1 MSTKKQLVWGD
12 CFGYWR
18 KDLMPTIKD
27 HLAELSEEEKDSKVG
42 FFFAR
47 MLCAASGKSIKTLKD
62 ENFGK
67 ATGALTED
75 QLQVLMRGMKR
86 MKQYLK
92 THIAKDDDVD
102 VADYIGE
109 QCHRIKVDRLETA
122 VKSGT
127 VEESSRDS
135 VAAEMVN
142 EDRNVAK
149 QMATLAVDSQY
160 DLWKYHVIGVEDFIK
175 TLRDV
180 DQVIHSGN

>member
-1 MSTKKQLVWGD
+1 VGD

-18 KDLMPTIKD
+18 KELMPVIKD
-27 HLAELSEEEKDSKVG
+27 HLAEFSEEEKDSKVG

-62 ENFGK
+62 ANHGK
-67 ATGALTED
+67 ATGALTD
-75 QLQVLMRGMKR
+75 LQLQVLMRGMKR
-86 MKQYLK
+86 MKQHLK
-92 THIAKDDDVD
+92 TCTAKRQDVD

-109 QCHRIKVDRLETA
+109 QCHRIKVDRLENQPQIEIEVTEPSHEA
-122 VKSGT
+122 V
-127 VEESSRDS
+127 VDEEIMRG
-135 VAAEMVN
+135 
-142 EDRNVAK
+142 DRAVAK

-180 DQVIHSGN
+180 DQVIHSN